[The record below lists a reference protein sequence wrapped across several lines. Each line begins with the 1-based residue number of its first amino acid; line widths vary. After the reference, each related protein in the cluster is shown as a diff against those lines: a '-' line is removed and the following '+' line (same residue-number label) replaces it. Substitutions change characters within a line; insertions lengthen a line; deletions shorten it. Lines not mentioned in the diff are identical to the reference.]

1 MARNSDIV
9 REGQSGLP
17 HPNQAQANPPP
28 QTPPGEAGTFQSVP
42 GVREQP
48 PLEKMGDFPILSQI
62 HAEVGTMAVVVQQ
75 INQITDFIQAFASTG
90 EMPTSLT
97 QQPAPEASPTQA
109 PPQVQAQPQVQQPI
123 QQPQPP
129 AQPPDQPPVE
139 PQPVS
144 EEEVEDIYKELYAF
158 VEMVTY
164 AAQEGR
170 AFNIDQAF
178 VLVPKVVGAP
188 GVLDVL
194 YRRAIY
200 SREEEDHGFASS
212 VVLHSINVAIYTLK
226 IGQGLRYSR
235 DQLIDLGVSS
245 LLHDIGMA
253 TLPPDL
259 FTKGQ
264 FTQQDIDILHQHPIK
279 GRDMILQ
286 LGEDFQW
293 LANVVHQEHEREDGS
308 GYPQALPGD
317 QIHEYA
323 KIIGVADVYAG
334 LTRSRADRR
343 GLLPFEAVKDI
354 LQTRKPEF
362 DNRII
367 RILLNTLSAFP
378 IGSLIKLNSGA
389 IGRVIETD
397 SDSPLRPVIEIEFD
411 PEGRPVH
418 EKRRILLREHPVLHI
433 TDTVDPEDLVRQ

>member
-1 MARNSDIV
+1 MSLNRPEKEEKNGNGDQGCIYFCTDDQVA
-9 REGQSGLP
+9 EGKRHQK
-17 HPNQAQANPPP
+17 QVKQ
-28 QTPPGEAGTFQSVP
+28 
-42 GVREQP
+42 
-48 PLEKMGDFPILSQI
+48 KM
-62 HAEVGTMAVVVQQ
+62 
-75 INQITDFIQAFASTG
+75 
-90 EMPTSLT
+90 
-97 QQPAPEASPTQA
+97 
-109 PPQVQAQPQVQQPI
+109 
-123 QQPQPP
+123 
-129 AQPPDQPPVE
+129 
-139 PQPVS
+139 
-144 EEEVEDIYKELYAF
+144 
-158 VEMVTY
+158 
-164 AAQEGR
+164 
-170 AFNIDQAF
+170 
-178 VLVPKVVGAP
+178 VVGKIL
-188 GVLDVL
+188 G
-194 YRRAIY
+194 
-200 SREEEDHGFASS
+200 
-212 VVLHSINVAIYTLK
+212 IN
-226 IGQGLRYSR
+226 R
-235 DQLIDLGVSS
+235 
-245 LLHDIGMA
+245 
-253 TLPPDL
+253 
-259 FTKGQ
+259 KGQ